1 MLQFISHH
9 TEQYSYL
16 DSIAIA
22 IEGGCKWVQ
31 LRMKGATTEEMKP
44 IVLTAQ
50 QMCRKAGATFIVD
63 GSVELVAA
71 IKADG
76 VHLGK
81 NDMPIAQA
89 RALLGK
95 DFIIGGTANTP
106 EDVRSHWMAGADYVG
121 CGPYRFTTTKTG
133 LSPIL
138 GIDGYKRIMASLGS
152 LPARDKQTRPF
163 PIVAIGGIRADDIPE
178 ILATGVDGIALSS
191 AVLTAPDPVAE
202 MRRLVELTH
211 RLAKRNE

>member
-44 IVLTAQ
+44 IALTAQ

-63 GSVELVAA
+63 DNVELVAA

-121 CGPYRFTTTKTG
+121 CGPFRFTTTKTG

-138 GIDGYKRIMASLGS
+138 GIEGYRRIMAGLAT
-152 LPARDKQTRPF
+152 LPPRDGENRHF
-163 PIVAIGGIRADDIPE
+163 PIVAIGGITATDIPR
-178 ILATGVDGIALSS
+178 LLQTGVDGIALSG
-191 AVLTAPDPVAE
+191 AVLRATDPVAE
-202 MRRLVELTH
+202 MRRLVEMTH

>member
-22 IEGGCKWVQ
+22 IEGGCNWGQ

-44 IVLTAQ
+44 IALTAQ

-63 GSVELVAA
+63 DNVELVAA

-106 EDVRSHWMAGADYVG
+106 EDVRSHWMTGADYVG